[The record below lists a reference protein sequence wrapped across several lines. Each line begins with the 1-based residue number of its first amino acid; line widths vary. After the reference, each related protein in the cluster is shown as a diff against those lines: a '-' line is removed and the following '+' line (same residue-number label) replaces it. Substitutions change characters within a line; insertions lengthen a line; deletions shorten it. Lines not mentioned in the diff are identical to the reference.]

1 MNWKSRIV
9 SCIALAALVSGPLYG
24 DDWPGFR
31 GRAGNGISNESS
43 APVTWSANQNIK
55 WKAPL
60 PRPANGSPIVSNGRV
75 FVTSAQDD
83 DGRKRS
89 LLCFDRNDGKE
100 LWTHT
105 VDFAKTMPTHKTNP
119 YCGTTPAANGEVV
132 VVWHASAGLVCLDF
146 EGKELWSRDLGEF
159 EHIWGYGTSPV
170 IYKDRVI
177 LHTGPGVRNFVA
189 AFDLQTGKTIWEADE
204 QHQGKD
210 SSSREDGKYKG
221 SWCTPII
228 ANVDG
233 ADQVI
238 CTMPTRV
245 VAFDPIDGGVIWTCD
260 GIRGPKGD
268 LSYSS
273 PLLGES
279 VLVSIGG
286 FSGPG
291 LGVRLGGHGNITDS
305 NRLWRNE
312 SNPQSIGSGVFL
324 DGYIYRPNAS
334 SPGTLECLDPKTGK
348 VVWTERSGSSWGSV
362 VYAAERCYL
371 TNQDGT
377 TQVFVPN
384 PDKYESLAS
393 NRLGEPSNSTPA
405 VSDGQIFIRTF
416 GHLYCIGE

>member
-1 MNWKSRIV
+1 MNWNSRIA
-9 SCIALAALVSGPLYG
+9 SCIALAMLIAGQAYG
-24 DDWPGFR
+24 EDWPGFR
-31 GRAGNGISNESS
+31 GPAGNGISKEAS
-43 APVTWSANQNIK
+43 APLNWSPDQNIK

-83 DGRKRS
+83 EGHKRS
-89 LLCFDRNDGKE
+89 LLCFDRQDGKE

-119 YCGTTPAANGEVV
+119 YCGSTPAANGEVV

-146 EGKELWSRDLGEF
+146 EGNKVWSRDLGEF

-177 LHTGPGVRNFVA
+177 LHSGPGARNFVA
-189 AFDLQTGKTIWEADE
+189 AFDLQSGKTIWEVDE
-204 QHQGKD
+204 PQQGKNG
-210 SSSREDGKYKG
+210 SEREDGKYKG

-228 ANVDG
+228 ANVDS

-245 VAFDPIDGGVIWTCD
+245 VAFDPKDGGVIWTCD

-273 PLLGES
+273 PLLGDGI
-279 VLVSIGG
+279 LVSIGG
-286 FSGPG
+286 FGGPG
-291 LGVRLGGHGNITDS
+291 LGVRLGGTGNITDS
-305 NRLWRNE
+305 NRLWRIE
-312 SNPQSIGSGVFL
+312 SNPQSIGSGVFV
-324 DGYIYRPNAS
+324 DGYIYRPNAG
-334 SPGTLECLDPKTGK
+334 PGTLECLEPETGK
-348 VVWTERSGSSWGSV
+348 VVWTERSGSSWGSI
-362 VYAAERCYL
+362 VYAAGRCYL
-371 TNQDGT
+371 TNQDGET
-377 TQVFVPN
+377 LVFKPN
-384 PDKYESLAS
+384 AEKYEGLGSTP
-393 NRLGEPSNSTPA
+393 LGEPSNSTPA